1 MHENLTMN
9 VLLSLSRFIDAL
21 NERIGHTISWALLA
35 AVLICAG
42 NALVRYLFNT
52 SSNAWLE
59 IQWYLFGAIFLLAT
73 SYTLKRNEHVR
84 IDVIAGHLSKR
95 TQAWIDVLGFVFF
108 MLPVTVLILNFA
120 LPYAMESIR
129 NQEVSSNAGGL
140 IVWPAKALIPLG
152 FLLLTLQGVS
162 ELIKRIG
169 FLMGKVDASVFEK
182 QQATPAEEIEAIAA
196 ANQLQVPAG
205 VVTAAVFGAGEGSAS
220 ASASASNTA
229 GGHSDA
235 QGSNRGDTAG
245 NVAEA

>member
-1 MHENLTMN
+1 MN
-9 VLLSLSRFIDAL
+9 ALLSLSKLIDAL
-21 NERIGHTISWALLA
+21 NERIGQTISWALLA
-35 AVLICAG
+35 AVLICSG
-42 NALVRYLFNT
+42 NALMRYLLNY

-84 IDVIAGHLSKR
+84 IDVIAGHLSR
-95 TQAWIDVLGFVFF
+95 RAQAWIDIFGFVFF
-108 MLPVTVLILNFA
+108 MLPVTLLILHFA

-169 FLMGKVDASVFEK
+169 YLQGLVDASEFEK
-182 QQATPAEEIEAIAA
+182 QAPSPEEEIEAIKA
-196 ANQLQVPAG
+196 ANQI
-205 VVTAAVFGAGEGSAS
+205 
-220 ASASASNTA
+220 N
-229 GGHSDA
+229 
-235 QGSNRGDTAG
+235 
-245 NVAEA
+245 